1 MQKKHWLHSVI
12 ALSLVRALVITAFA
26 QETPL
31 PAAAANT
38 SAVSASSAHSRMAGH
53 GGFGFQ
59 SQLDKAVG
67 LTLEQRDA
75 VRGLL
80 AQQHKDRVAMQ
91 EQTDSKI
98 RALLNPD
105 QQKKFDA
112 FLAEQKQEHSA
123 RYHRAS

>member
-1 MQKKHWLHSVI
+1 MQKKQWLHTAVVVMV
-12 ALSLVRALVITAFA
+12 VRAMTLPAFA
-26 QETPL
+26 QDGVA
-31 PAAAANT
+31 PAAHSMAAT
-38 SAVSASSAHSRMAGH
+38 SARYSNGFGH
-53 GGFGFQ
+53 FGFQ

-67 LTLEQRDA
+67 LTPEQKDA

-98 RALLNPD
+98 RAVLNPE

-112 FLAEQKQEHSA
+112 FLAEQKQSRNAA
-123 RYHRAS
+123 RHRAS